1 MVLEPQGRR
10 NVERGARARCLLLGH
25 SLAPEGTAGLEGSK
39 PGAAARHCSAWSE
52 RKALLHPH
60 QHLSAVVLGLCWGGV
75 VSVKKGG

>member
-52 RKALLHPH
+52 RKALLHRTSIS
-60 QHLSAVVLGLCWGGV
+60 QQWSWG
-75 VSVKKGG
+75 SVGGGGWCL